1 MRPPLMVIVEEKP
14 KAPQEPPPRELSA
27 IRVVVL
33 LLVLCAAGAGAYALL
48 SKETPAAAAK
58 SDAVPVYSPY
68 VDVTNTPTYPFQL
81 PSANPVS
88 SVYLAFIVS
97 DNEEPCTPSWGTFY
111 TLDSAEQGLDLDART
126 AQLRSQGG
134 TVNISY
140 GGQANTELA
149 VDCTDPAK
157 LEQAYLEPIQRYK
170 AKSID
175 LDIEG
180 ANLANTAA
188 NARRATAIAAVQK
201 KLAGEK
207 KPLKVWMTLPVASYG
222 LTPEGIATT
231 KAMLKAGV
239 ELAGVNAMTMDF
251 GPGEGAE
258 KDMLGTI
265 EKALE
270 ATQLQVQSLWRA
282 AGLASSAAAAWGHV
296 GVTPMLGVNDV
307 TDQRFTTKDARGLA
321 KFIDQ
326 HGISRASAWSLNRD
340 QQCGGAFAKVGELS
354 NTCSGV
360 EQKPLEF
367 TKIFSG
373 LRGTKIAHDESAE
386 ASSAAPT
393 HPSTV
398 TDDPATSPYPI
409 WRPASAYAAGY
420 KVVWQGQIYQ
430 AGWWNQGTA
439 PGTAAADSPDGPWQP
454 IGPVPPGS
462 TAPTLVKTDNGSHP
476 EWSPSTVYHEGD
488 KVTFKDLP
496 YRARWYTQGEQPLAE
511 LPANPSAP
519 WEPLFKYPGEPT
531 ATEAAAAESTEPAT
545 TPESAGT
552 EAAAGTKTGADK
564 GKAEG
569 GAGKNAKSETN
580 AGAKH

>member
-14 KAPQEPPPRELSA
+14 KASLEPPPRELSA

-33 LLVLCAAGAGAYALL
+33 LLVLCAAGVGAYLVL
-48 SKETPAAAAK
+48 SKETPAASAK
-58 SDAVPVYSPY
+58 SAAVPVYSPY
-68 VDVTNTPTYPFQL
+68 VDVTQTPTYPFQL
-81 PSANPVS
+81 PSSNPVS
-88 SVYLAFIVS
+88 SVYLSFIVS
-97 DNEEPCTPSWGTFY
+97 DSEEPCTPSWGTFY

-180 ANLANTAA
+180 ANLSDTAA

-201 KLAGEK
+201 KLAAEK
-207 KPLKVWMTLPVASYG
+207 KPLKVWMTLPVSSHG

-239 ELAGVNAMTMDF
+239 TLAGVNAMTMDF

-265 EKALE
+265 ESALE
-270 ATQLQVQSLWRA
+270 ATQLQVQTLWRA
-282 AGLASSAAAAWGHV
+282 AGLASSPAAAWGHV

-373 LRGTKIAHDESAE
+373 LRGTKTAHNESAE

-409 WRPASAYAAGY
+409 WRPAAAYVAGY

-439 PGTAAADSPDGPWQP
+439 PGTTAADSPDGPWQP

-462 TAPTLVKTDNGSHP
+462 TSPQLVKTDTGSHP
-476 EWSPSTVYHEGD
+476 GWSPSDVYHEGD
-488 KVTFKDLP
+488 KVSFKGLP

-511 LPANPSAP
+511 LPPNPSTP

-531 ATEAAAAESTEPAT
+531 STESATAEAGESAATTEA
-545 TPESAGT
+545 AGT
-552 EAAAGTKTGADK
+552 EA
-564 GKAEG
+564 
-569 GAGKNAKSETN
+569 GKNAATEPN